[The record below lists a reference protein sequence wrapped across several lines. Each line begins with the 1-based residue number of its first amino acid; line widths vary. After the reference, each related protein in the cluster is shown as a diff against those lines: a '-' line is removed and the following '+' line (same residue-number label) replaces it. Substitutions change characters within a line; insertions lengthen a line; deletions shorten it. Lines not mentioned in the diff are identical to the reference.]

1 MDRGIPT
8 EEQLKEMREATS
20 PVAYLVGTPRR
31 RLGKLEK
38 QFLERPWGQVQES
51 VEVKLLPREGELYI
65 LARSEGRRQKEHAIR
80 QRRLKRLWA
89 RLRELQGQE
98 LTRDELLLKLGA
110 AKADAGRV
118 YGLVEVQVPKPEQP
132 VNAETFAFWLRKD
145 KLRQAFRREGHYLL
159 RSNLREEDLARLWQ
173 HYVQLTEI
181 EAVFRALKSDLA
193 IRPIHHQKDSR
204 IEAHIFVSF
213 LAYCLYVTLRQ
224 RLRTLAPGLTPR
236 AVLEKMSAIQM
247 VDVRV
252 PTTDGRLL
260 ILPRYTQPETDHP
273 MLLHELHL
281 QLPAQ
286 PPPRILQQ
294 ELESVVEGENL

>member
-1 MDRGIPT
+1 MPPRRWPI
-8 EEQLKEMREATS
+8 
-20 PVAYLVGTPRR
+20 YLVGTPRG
-31 RLGKLEK
+31 RLSKLEK
-38 QFLERPWGQVQES
+38 QFLERPWGQVKES

-65 LARSEGRRQKEHAIR
+65 LARSEGRRQKERAIR

-132 VNAETFAFWLRKD
+132 VNAETFAFRLRKD

-159 RSNLREEDLARLWQ
+159 RSNLPEEDPARLWQ

-224 RLRTLAPGLTPR
+224 RLRALAPGLTPR
-236 AVLEKMSAIQM
+236 AVLEKMSEIGRASCRE
-247 VDVRV
+247 RV
-252 PTTDGRLL
+252 
-260 ILPRYTQPETDHP
+260 
-273 MLLHELHL
+273 
-281 QLPAQ
+281 
-286 PPPRILQQ
+286 
-294 ELESVVEGENL
+294 